1 MMYTLL
7 NGQVAHSVKAAKNAD
22 TVPESTGIYGV
33 CTAADLTAALRS
45 FLLANLEP
53 PFQSLLPPS
62 AAYGMCAI
70 QHCDDNSLK
79 LEEEKKICLPVAMSV

>member
-53 PFQSLLPPS
+53 PFQSLLPPR
-62 AAYGMCAI
+62 A
-70 QHCDDNSLK
+70 
-79 LEEEKKICLPVAMSV
+79 LPPHTACVPFNTAMTIA